1 MLSIVNSLCMEG
13 LLVHPLEV
21 EVDVTHASLP
31 SFTIVGLPDTA
42 VQEARERVRS
52 AIKNSGFHFPVAKI
66 VVNLA
71 PADIKKEGSSFD
83 LPIALGI
90 LMASDQLEKKP
101 PNHSYFVGELSLE
114 GRIKPIAGIFPLV
127 LHLEETD
134 ESELRFFF
142 PMENLNEAWTSRI
155 MLYPSNTLSEVID
168 HLHERILSLPIKPK
182 VQPFLTEEYGDMADI
197 IGQHYAKRALVIAAA
212 GFHNLLMI
220 GPPGTGKTMLAKRI
234 VTILPSLSEEESRQ
248 VTKIY
253 SIAGKITRNHGYITD
268 RPFRSPHHSSS
279 TIALLGGGHIPKP
292 GDISLSHRGVLFLDE
307 LPEFKRDVL
316 NALRQPIEEGFVTI
330 SRAKS
335 TMTYPA
341 NFMLVSAMNPC
352 PCGYYGDLKHACTCQ
367 PGQIQRYRNKI
378 RGPILDRI
386 DLVTEVFREKTGV
399 IIEGKRSDSSAD
411 IKKVIEKAHEI
422 QKIRYSNDNFRF
434 NSEIPARGIKKYCQ
448 LSESASD
455 FLKLASEKIGLS
467 GRSLTKTMK
476 TSRTIADLRG
486 SDIIES
492 EDIAE
497 ALQYRWQDSRF

>member
-1 MLSIVNSLCMEG
+1 MEG
-13 LLVHPLEV
+13 LSVHPLEV
-21 EVDVTHASLP
+21 EVDVTYASLP

-52 AIKNSGFHFPVAKI
+52 AIRNSGYRFPVTKI

-90 LMASDQLEKKP
+90 LIASGQLEKLP
-101 PNHSYFVGELSLE
+101 VTYSYFVGELSLE
-114 GRIKPIAGIFPLV
+114 GRIKPIAGLFPLV
-127 LHLEETD
+127 LHLEESD
-134 ESELRFFF
+134 DSDIRFFF

-155 MLYPSNTLSEVID
+155 MLYPSNTLSEVIE

-182 VQPFLTEEYGDMADI
+182 IEPFLTEEYGDMADI
-197 IGQHYAKRALVIAAA
+197 IGQNYAKRALIIAAA
-212 GFHNLLMI
+212 GFHNLLMM
-220 GPPGTGKTMLAKRI
+220 GPPGTGKTMLARRI
-234 VTILPSLSEEESRQ
+234 ITILPPLSDEESRQ

-253 SIAGKITRNHGYITD
+253 SIAGKITRNHGYMTQ

-279 TIALLGGGHIPKP
+279 TIALVGGGSIPKP

-316 NALRQPIEEGFVTI
+316 NALRQPIEEGYITI

-341 NFMLVSAMNPC
+341 NFMLISAMNPC
-352 PCGYYGDLKHACTCQ
+352 PCGYYGDSKHACTCQ

-399 IIEGKRSDSSAD
+399 IIEGKRSESSAE
-411 IKKVIEKAHEI
+411 IKKEIEKVHEI
-422 QKIRYSNDNFRF
+422 QKNRYSQEKFSF
-434 NSEIPARGIKKYCQ
+434 NSEIPARCLKKYCL
-448 LSESASD
+448 LSDSASD

-467 GRSLTKTMK
+467 GRSVTKTMK
-476 TSRTIADLRG
+476 TSLTIADLRG

>member
-1 MLSIVNSLCMEG
+1 MEG

-52 AIKNSGFHFPVAKI
+52 AIKNSGYHFPVAKI

-90 LMASDQLEKKP
+90 LMASDQLEKTP
-101 PNHSYFVGELSLE
+101 PSHSYFVGELSLE

-134 ESELRFFF
+134 ESDIRFFF

-155 MLYPSNTLSEVID
+155 MLFPSNTLSEVID

-182 VQPFLTEEYGDMADI
+182 VQPFLSEEYGDMADI

-253 SIAGKITRNHGYITD
+253 SIAGKITRNHGYITE

-386 DLVTEVFREKTGV
+386 DLVTEVFREKTSV
-399 IIEGKRSDSSAD
+399 IIEGKRSDNSAD
-411 IKKVIEKAHEI
+411 IKKVIEKVHEL
-422 QKIRYSNDNFRF
+422 QKIRYMKDSFRF
-434 NSEIPARGIKKYCQ
+434 NSEIPARGLKKYCQ